1 MAELIV
7 KNLAGIYLNKDFLS
21 LVEKYANLPKGRVL
35 LVFSDGPLV
44 KNRYGQ
50 CIPKSFRKY
59 APASTKV
66 YYPFYNTDW
75 VCGVALSLESCLM
88 RKNFPAF
95 FTYFL
100 GHELGHAYIC
110 LSDINLHIFCC
121 LIEDFFYK
129 VAPNEISCV
138 HEFPHEKRFDQ
149 YGIYIAKCLY
159 SRDELNKEITELLDD
174 PNHKDH
180 KCLKAM
186 LSLTSTN
193 VLSDLK
199 SELISFAKPYKDKL
213 IKLWKKDVEECNGD
227 ALANEINDFETL
239 FDE

>member
-66 YYPFYNTDW
+66 YYPFYDTDW

-88 RKNFPAF
+88 RKDFPAF
-95 FTYFL
+95 FTYLL

-110 LSDINLHIFCC
+110 LSDMNLHIFCC
-121 LIEDFFYK
+121 LIKDFFYK
-129 VAPNEISCV
+129 VAPNKISWV

-149 YGIYIAKCLY
+149 FGIYIAEHLF
-159 SRDELNKEITELLDD
+159 SRNKINNEIRDLLKD
-174 PNHKDH
+174 PSREDH
-180 KCLKAM
+180 EWLKFM
-186 LSLTSTN
+186 LSLESINTFD
-193 VLSDLK
+193 DLND
-199 SELISFAKPYKDKL
+199 SLISLVKPYKDKL
-213 IKLWKKDVEECNGD
+213 IELWKKNIIDRKGNSIAC
-227 ALANEINDFETL
+227 EIDDFGTL
-239 FDE
+239 FE